1 MLIGDPWRGTSAAL
15 ALMGWLCLTAC
26 SEGPAIE
33 VTRDS
38 GGGERLALNADG
50 TSGGGDAPG
59 QYLDAPSTLGPPT
72 AWQCADRRVETRI
85 ESGEAGRLRLALP
98 GGTLWLDHRRAA
110 SGARYSDEAGAGAFV
125 FWNKGDSARLSID
138 GETLDCQL
146 SDARSPWAAAQ
157 EAGAQLR
164 AVGQEPGWVL
174 IVETGADG
182 KRIRMERMG
191 HGEEIWHARLR
202 DDGLSYETPGGEVI
216 VEVSVAPCADT
227 MSGERFPV
235 AVTVHVGD
243 DILRGCG
250 RHYLRE
256 T

>member
-1 MLIGDPWRGTSAAL
+1 MLIGDPCRGTSAAL
-15 ALMGWLCLTAC
+15 ALMGFLCLTAC

-33 VTRDS
+33 LTRD
-38 GGGERLALNADG
+38 A
-50 TSGGGDAPG
+50 GGGDAPD
-59 QYLDAPSTLGPPT
+59 QHLHAPLTLGPPT
-72 AWQCADRRVETRI
+72 AWQCADRRVETRV

-98 GGTLWLDHRRAA
+98 GGTLWLDHRRSA
-110 SGARYSDEAGAGAFV
+110 SGARYSDEAGAGSVV

-138 GETLDCQL
+138 GETLDCRL

-174 IVETGADG
+174 IVEIGADG
-182 KRIRMERMG
+182 KRMRMHRMG
-191 HGEEIWHARLR
+191 QDEEIWHARLR
-202 DDGLSYETPGGEVI
+202 DDGQSYETPGGEVI
-216 VEVSVAPCADT
+216 VEVSVALCADT